1 MLGKFWRL
9 RMINETGQTMTYD
22 GGARIAIRSMGWKI
36 SSGNLSYGTV
46 ITEDLDFDA
55 GRTIADGASVMD
67 DASVVESV
75 VVDNST
81 NLFWGVNGTFEITH
95 DLDAAVGVCRLYL
108 EESDSDG
115 NWPSD
120 SDDFAINDLMQIAVL
135 DIDNSG
141 VDKSR
146 SKNFSF

>member
-1 MLGKFWRL
+1 MLAKFWRL
-9 RMINETGQTMTYD
+9 RFINETGQTMTYD
-22 GGARIAIRSMGWKI
+22 GGARIAIRAMGWRM
-36 SSGNLSYGTV
+36 SSGNLTYGNV
-46 ITEDLDFDA
+46 ITEDMGFGAAD
-55 GRTIADGASVMD
+55 TIADDGEEEAT
-67 DASVVESV
+67 
-75 VVDNST
+75 VVDNSS

-108 EESDSDG
+108 EESDNNG

-120 SDDFAINDLMQIAVL
+120 SDDFVINDLTLISVL
-135 DIDNSG
+135 DINNSG